1 MKGKRRDLRI
11 FLLSFESLFFF
22 FILSFPGSV
31 RRREGKVN
39 DLRFRI
45 FAHTHAHAH
54 GAGGELSWGR
64 RCSEGVKEGGGQHGL
79 VCWNANWDGWRRG
92 RERESREERREGGP
106 RPSRK
111 FPRAARFRC
120 PVHIITVL
128 RIPTPEIVRALV
140 ALRAL
145 LSRFLPVFFTPPSLG
160 LPAKLPH
167 QRRIIVVHAGIRIIR
182 AGSDDGC
189 RRMRLA
195 PRVESAREKR

>member
-1 MKGKRRDLRI
+1 MGSALQRGSERGRRATRFGVLECELGR
-11 FLLSFESLFFF
+11 
-22 FILSFPGSV
+22 V
-31 RRREGKVN
+31 AAREG
-39 DLRFRI
+39 
-45 FAHTHAHAH
+45 
-54 GAGGELSWGR
+54 
-64 RCSEGVKEGGGQHGL
+64 
-79 VCWNANWDGWRRG
+79 
-92 RERESREERREGGP
+92 ERESRGERRGRGP